1 MKTETAR
8 PTPGPWKWLRH
19 KPNGQDSQW
28 ECWLVSDAPIES
40 IPHRDRLIIP
50 MRYDCAAFPYAGTDA
65 NARLIAAAPTT
76 TDQLRRTLRALGAC
90 RRWVPDDLL
99 PAVNQILTDA
109 SLAHNAATGETGNVG
124 DGSTEEKARAAIK
137 TSIYGAGL

>member
-65 NARLIAAAPTT
+65 NARLIAAAPELAVA
-76 TDQLRRTLRALGAC
+76 LRMLA
-90 RRWVPDDLL
+90 D
-99 PAVNQILTDA
+99 AVDA
-109 SLAHNAATGETGNVG
+109 EVENATPGGLIETARH
-124 DGSTEEKARAAIK
+124 EARAALATAEK
-137 TSIYGAGL
+137 AGE